1 MAITII
7 NVNTPRNA
15 VFNESRSVSVN
26 YNVIDDIDNVSTN
39 NNTLDKFSFF
49 ERNNNKFVKLAFS
62 YDMQTFNK
70 SNVSQDQFN
79 EKNKSYTNIENI
91 EPFVE
96 KTKTIKNYDSN
107 LVIRNIGSL
116 NTTSGNVLYS
126 KVVNKAF
133 VDKNNPVHSNNLLLE
148 NFDHP
153 EFDYT
158 FSFNYSN
165 FYFRGGRID
174 AFSNID
180 KIKMSEDSIAK
191 LKGFR
196 ENGLGKGKSAFKLN
210 NVIKQ
215 YYRKDDADT
224 FHFEDNIDDVYL
236 ANNTL
241 KKVLQKLNYTW
252 NADTGEYSE
261 DGDNLN
267 IFKQVHSHEAR
278 YFAFKES
285 NMQVFRDRT
294 QKENYS
300 WITNNLYKFSDD
312 DINNMILSNK
322 SKNDNIIE
330 DIVYSAHGKD
340 INKEY
345 SAGRD
350 SIGFYESID

>member
-26 YNVIDDIDNVSTN
+26 YDVVENIDNISIN

-49 ERNNNKFVKLAFS
+49 ERNSNKFVKLSFS
-62 YDMQTFNK
+62 YDLQTFNK
-70 SNVSQDQFN
+70 LNVSQDQFN
-79 EKNKSYTNIENI
+79 EKNKSYVDIENI

-96 KTKTIKNYDSN
+96 KIKTIKNYNSN
-107 LVIRNIGSL
+107 LVVSNIGSL
-116 NTTSGNVLYS
+116 NSTSGNVLYS

-174 AFSNID
+174 AFSNVD
-180 KIKMSEDSIAK
+180 KIKMSEDSVAK
-191 LKGFR
+191 LKGFK

-215 YYRKDDADT
+215 YYRKEDT
-224 FHFEDNIDDVYL
+224 GFFAYNDNVDDVYL
-236 ANNTL
+236 INDNFNKVISAIDYVYDANANKFTEST
-241 KKVLQKLNYTW
+241 KT
-252 NADTGEYSE
+252 T
-261 DGDNLN
+261 
-267 IFKQVHSHEAR
+267 FKPVHSSEAR
-278 YFAFKES
+278 YFDFQES
-285 NMQVFRDRT
+285 LKPPFRERT

-300 WITNNLYKFSDD
+300 WINSNIYKFTNT
-312 DINNMILSNK
+312 DINNKILSNK

-330 DIVYSAHGKD
+330 DIIYASHGRD

-345 SAGRD
+345 NAGRD